1 MKIKWRRYWNEGSFI
16 TLLKKIV
23 GTLWKHI
30 KSQGEEIL
38 ADIYTDMDWV
48 VCYK

>member
-1 MKIKWRRYWNEGSFI
+1 MKA
-16 TLLKKIV
+16 LLLHCSKKIV